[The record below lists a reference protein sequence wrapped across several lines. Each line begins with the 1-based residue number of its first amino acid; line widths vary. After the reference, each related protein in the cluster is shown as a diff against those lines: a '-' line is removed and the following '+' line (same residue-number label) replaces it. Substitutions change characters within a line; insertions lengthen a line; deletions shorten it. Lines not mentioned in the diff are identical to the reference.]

1 MRIHTDT
8 LTSTDI
14 YAATRAAGMTGVSAT
29 FTSHGSRKRDHA
41 FNVNLTGT
49 SSRPL
54 NTGKYG
60 ADQSGDTAATW
71 DEWGMFLAALYA
83 VDPDMDATYYAD
95 AADFHRQ
102 TGDRFLNLTAPYQ
115 HENHNWVYD
124 ANIIGQACKSCE
136 AVRIR

>member
-14 YAATRAAGMTGVSAT
+14 YAATRAAGMTGVST
-29 FTSHGSRKRDHA
+29 EFTSHGSRKRDHA
-41 FNVNLTGT
+41 FNVTLTGNSPRT
-49 SSRPL
+49 ANSGRW
-54 NTGKYG
+54 G
-60 ADQSGDTAATW
+60 ASDSLDKAATW

-83 VDPDMDATYYAD
+83 IDPNMDATYYAD
-95 AADFHRQ
+95 AADFHRK

-115 HENHNWVYD
+115 HRTHNWTYD